1 MGENEKL
8 LNADERATLAQFAG
22 DSTLDAQ
29 RAFALLVLDDGK
41 SQSQS
46 ADESGLTVGQVKYI
60 RAKFLKKRLD
70 AFAGVVSVAAETA
83 AAVDTQRAAAVD
95 TQRAA
100 AVDTQ
105 RMEELVGELDGLV
118 SELKSTVPKEG
129 TSPYSPLHMVT
140 MLRDNLHKLAPE
152 VQLGILESFEGMTID
167 DLKDIDTWKGLA
179 YMMSYSARF
188 QAEQVKERMNE
199 QLPNPLKPDTVIG
212 FMKQNIDRFT
222 PEIAKDLF
230 NNFQGTSKE
239 DWLDPDT
246 WKGMF
251 YMVNYS
257 LQFQAEQLK
266 QRLSGDSTDE
276 EA

>member
-8 LNADERATLAQFAG
+8 LNAEERAALTQFA
-22 DSTLDAQ
+22 SKESLESQ
-29 RAFALLVLDDGK
+29 RALALLAIDNDK
-41 SQSQS
+41 SQSQ
-46 ADESGLTVGQVKYI
+46 AAEESGLTVGQVKYI
-60 RAKFLKKRLD
+60 RSKFLKKRLD
-70 AFAGVVSVAAETA
+70 AFPAQMIAESVSAADEETA
-83 AAVDTQRAAAVD
+83 VSPDTA
-95 TQRAA
+95 
-100 AVDTQ
+100 
-105 RMEELVGELDGLV
+105 RMEELVSELDGLV

-129 TSPYSPLHMVT
+129 SSPYSPLQMVT
-140 MLRDNLHKLAPE
+140 MIRENLHKLAPE

-167 DLKDIDTWKGLA
+167 DLKDIDTWKGMA

-188 QAEQVKERMNE
+188 QAGQVKERMNE
-199 QLPNPLKPDTVIG
+199 QLPHPMKPDTVIG
-212 FMKQNIDRFT
+212 FMKQNIDRFA

-230 NNFQGTSKE
+230 NNLQGTSKE
-239 DWLDPDT
+239 DLLDPDT

-266 QRLSGDSTDE
+266 QRLTGESTDD